1 MIAAHGVPAFAY
13 GPSSGGSRHEL
24 QCGFELGDLADWDQ
38 VAPSRAILPQSG
50 IQDCAGRTREH
61 EVALLDAGGEEL
73 GGSLLVTRTHV
84 HESYNVFIRDYHVQK
99 DMLDP

>member
-24 QCGFELGDLADWDQ
+24 QC
-38 VAPSRAILPQSG
+38 G

-99 DMLDP
+99 NMLDP